1 MKTPY
6 APCPKCA
13 AENANKVK
21 FTWWGGALGP
31 ALFTHVKCWRC
42 GTTFNGKTGK
52 PNRNAIIIYSAV
64 GAVIGFVV
72 LYFFAVNLFSGG
84 VHR

>member
-6 APCPKCA
+6 APCPECG
-13 AENANKVK
+13 AENANKIG

-31 ALFTHVKCWRC
+31 MLLTHVKCWRC

-52 PNRNAIIIYSAV
+52 SNRNGIIIYTVV
-64 GAVIGFVV
+64 GVVVSVVV
-72 LYFFAVNLFSGG
+72 LSLLAANVFGDMR
-84 VHR
+84 H